1 MMPQLLSVRV
11 KRPDGRP
18 IRIWVPVLPVVLVFS
33 PVMVLAVLV
42 ATVACLVY
50 RVSVVRALGTGWR
63 IVSALPGTRFDIE
76 QGRTAV
82 LVTIR

>member
-1 MMPQLLSVRV
+1 MPQSVTVRV
-11 KRPDGRP
+11 ERPAGSP
-18 IRIWVPVLPVVLVFS
+18 FRIWIPVLPVVLVCS
-33 PVMVLAVLV
+33 PVVVLV
-42 ATVACLVY
+42 VLVTAVACLAY

-63 IVSALPGTRFDIE
+63 VVTALPGTRVDVE

>member
-1 MMPQLLSVRV
+1 MPQLLTVRV

-33 PVMVLAVLV
+33 PVVVLAVLV
-42 ATVACLVY
+42 AAVACLAY
-50 RVSVVRALGTGWR
+50 RVSVMRALGTGWR
-63 IVSALPGTRFDIE
+63 IVSALPGTRVDLE

>member
-1 MMPQLLSVRV
+1 MPQLLTVRV

-33 PVMVLAVLV
+33 PVIVLAVLV
-42 ATVACLVY
+42 AAVACLAY
-50 RVSVVRALGTGWR
+50 RVSVARALGTGWR
-63 IVSALPGTRFDIE
+63 IVSALPGTRVDVE
-76 QGRTAV
+76 QGRSAV

>member
-1 MMPQLLSVRV
+1 MPQLLTVRV

-33 PVMVLAVLV
+33 PVVVLAVLV
-42 ATVACLVY
+42 AAVACLAY
-50 RVSVVRALGTGWR
+50 RVSVMRALGTGWR
-63 IVSALPGTRFDIE
+63 IVSALPGTRVDLE

-82 LVTIR
+82 LLTIR

>member
-1 MMPQLLSVRV
+1 MPQSVTVRV
-11 KRPDGRP
+11 ERPAGRP
-18 IRIWVPVLPVVLVFS
+18 FRIWIPVLPVALVCAPVVVLV
-33 PVMVLAVLV
+33 VLV
-42 ATVACLVY
+42 AAVACLAY

-63 IVSALPGTRFDIE
+63 VVAALPGTRVDVE

>member
-1 MMPQLLSVRV
+1 MPQLLTVRV

-33 PVMVLAVLV
+33 PVIVLAVLV
-42 ATVACLVY
+42 AAVACLAY
-50 RVSVVRALGTGWR
+50 RVSVARALGTGWR
-63 IVSALPGTRFDIE
+63 IVSALPGPRVDVE
-76 QGRTAV
+76 QGRSAV

>member
-1 MMPQLLSVRV
+1 MPQLLTVRV
-11 KRPDGRP
+11 NRPDGRP

-33 PVMVLAVLV
+33 PVVVLAVLV
-42 ATVACLVY
+42 AAVACLVY
-50 RVSVVRALGTGWR
+50 RVSVVRALCTSWR
-63 IVSALPGTRFDIE
+63 IVSALPGTRVDVE